1 MMANNDI
8 KILAVDCS
16 LRLTCLALSCGGNLN
31 LDLGRSQAA
40 ELPVIAENI
49 LKEADLSWGN
59 INYIALAC
67 GPGYFTGIRVG
78 AAYAAGLAFALGI
91 KIIPVNSLDALA
103 NNFNNLN
110 KNLLAIVYAGHGF
123 VYAKSFNCS
132 ENLKLGQ
139 YDALAVKDFID
150 KNKDLSIISDDP
162 ERALGA
168 LNLNFKCECVRPD
181 ASGLIKAALNKID
194 LAVEPEKLRIEYCK
208 GAI

>member
-16 LRLTCLALSCGGNLN
+16 LRLTCLALSSGGNVN
-31 LDLGRSQAA
+31 LDLGRAQAA
-40 ELPVIAENI
+40 ELPVIAEKI
-49 LKEADLSWGN
+49 LKDADLSWED

-91 KIIPVNSLDALA
+91 KIIPVNSLEALA
-103 NNFNNLN
+103 NNFNNY

-123 VYAKSFNCS
+123 VYAKSFHC
-132 ENLKLGQ
+132 EKNLELGQ
-139 YDALAVKDFID
+139 YDALAIKDFID
-150 KNKDLSIISDDP
+150 KNKDLNIISDDP
-162 ERALGA
+162 ERALSA
-168 LNLNFKCECVRPD
+168 LDLNFKCECVKPN
-181 ASGLIKAALNKID
+181 ANGLIKAALSKID
-194 LAVEPEKLRIEYCK
+194 LAVEPENLKIEYCK